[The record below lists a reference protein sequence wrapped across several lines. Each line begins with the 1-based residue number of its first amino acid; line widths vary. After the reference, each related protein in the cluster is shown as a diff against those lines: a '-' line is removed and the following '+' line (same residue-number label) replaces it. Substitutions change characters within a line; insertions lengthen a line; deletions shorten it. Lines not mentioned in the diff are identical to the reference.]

1 MSRIVLALALSV
13 GAGFACVIWM
23 REKGENA
30 ERPDMPSVLPFKST
44 CREAERES
52 PQSKSVR
59 PSGLTLSVPPSNRT
73 EDEPGTGMSEA
84 SGGLQEDPESVRQV
98 RAFRQ
103 ETDRWTRERP
113 VPVEDVERFSRQFAA
128 LPRERK
134 MECLH
139 RALNLIP
146 DANVALLAGILFDK
160 SQPHE
165 ILKATFNDIVN
176 RSEEAKEPIVKAV
189 YRDKTHPCCSD
200 ATWIYEV
207 TGEKPE

>member
-1 MSRIVLALALSV
+1 
-13 GAGFACVIWM
+13 M
-23 REKGENA
+23 REKRVRADRRDAPPSLPVRSSKCEAGPGSS
-30 ERPDMPSVLPFKST
+30 RPKAVGL
-44 CREAERES
+44 CR
-52 PQSKSVR
+52 
-59 PSGLTLSVPPSNRT
+59 SVPQPSSSNRAV
-73 EDEPGTGMSEA
+73 EA
-84 SGGLQEDPESVRQV
+84 SAALPAVAQDALQEESESFRLV
-98 RAFRQ
+98 RAFRR

-113 VPVEDVERFSRQFAA
+113 VAVSDAENFARQFAA
-128 LPRERK
+128 VPSERR

-160 SQPHE
+160 SQPRE
-165 ILKATFNDIVN
+165 VLKATFNDIVN

-189 YRDKTHPCCSD
+189 YRDKTHPCCDD